1 MQRKIDQ
8 LEPFQRAISKA
19 HLASAGI
26 AIDSLEDL
34 DKPLIAIA
42 NSWNEVCPG
51 HEPLRQLAAEVKKGV
66 LEAGGEPIEFNTIG
80 MCDGVAQGHPGMRY
94 CLPHRDLITDSCEAM
109 IVGEGVFDG
118 VVYMGSCDKI
128 IPGMLNAAAR
138 INLPSA
144 IVTAGP
150 CYDEI
155 KPSQSKALRAA
166 FLRGEA
172 SERDVIEG
180 TLKYYTGPG
189 ICPFLGT
196 ANTMGCLSEA
206 LGMMLPYGALWPSST
221 SQRRFSARQ
230 TGARVVELVRKGI
243 CPSDIMTQGALDNA
257 VKLLASIGG
266 SLNAMVHLPA
276 LAHEL
281 GLEVTWDKVADIT
294 SHTPVV
300 CNVVPNGDISCINL
314 YKAGGVPAV
323 LKTIEGDLDTSAMTV
338 TGRTLGENLDR
349 DVPVDRSVIRTQDD
363 SDSVCNGI
371 QVLYGNLAP
380 EGALVKTSAVPA
392 EQHVWTGKAQVF
404 ESEEEA
410 FAAYN
415 AHAIKPGTGVV
426 VRYEGPKGG
435 PGMKELHRVT
445 EIMKGIPN
453 SAVITD
459 GRFSG
464 ASGGLSVGYLCPEAF
479 EGGTIALVRDG
490 DEIHVDLNKNLIEL
504 NVSDEELSARRA
516 SWEPVVHENGGH
528 LLERYSKQVA
538 SAKTGAVL
546 S

>member
-26 AIDSLEDL
+26 SIDSLEDP

-230 TGARVVELVRKGI
+230 TGARVVDLVRRGI
-243 CPSDIMTQGALDNA
+243 RPSDIMTQAALDNA
-257 VKLLASIGG
+257 VTLLASIGG
-266 SLNAMVHLPA
+266 SLNALVHLPA

-323 LKTIEGDLDTSAMTV
+323 LKTIEGDLDTSVMTV
-338 TGRTLGENLDR
+338 TGQTLGENLGKDI
-349 DVPVDRSVIRTQDD
+349 PVDRSVIRTQDD
-363 SDSVCNGI
+363 PDSVCNGI

-479 EGGTIALVRDG
+479 EGGAIALVRDG

-504 NVSDEELSARRA
+504 HVSDEELEKRRA
-516 SWEPVVHENGGH
+516 SWEPVIHENGGH

-546 S
+546 G